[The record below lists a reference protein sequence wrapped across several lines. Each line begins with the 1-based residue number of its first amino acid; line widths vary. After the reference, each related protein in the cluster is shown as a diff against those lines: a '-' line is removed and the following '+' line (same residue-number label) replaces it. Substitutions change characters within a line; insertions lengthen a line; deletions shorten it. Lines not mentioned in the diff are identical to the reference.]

1 MKIESNKTRNSPH
14 YADKP
19 VVMPLM
25 EAHPPSTAVR
35 QAQSLLRAWVCGDL
49 PRLREEL
56 DRSRFICASPES
68 HPDSE
73 QLELLKSVASQ
84 MRNCRDLYAERS
96 TDPQL
101 GLCVDLLLHLASCLV
116 YTD

>member
-1 MKIESNKTRNSPH
+1 LT
-14 YADKP
+14 DKF
-19 VVMPLM
+19 VVMPF
-25 EAHPPSTAVR
+25 ADTRSPSIAVR

-49 PRLREEL
+49 SRLRAEL
-56 DRSRFICASPES
+56 DRSTFISPIPDS
-68 HPDSE
+68 HPDCE
-73 QLELLKSVASQ
+73 QLELLKSVAIQ

-101 GLCVDLLLHLASCLV
+101 GLCVDLLVHLASCFV

>member
-1 MKIESNKTRNSPH
+1 MRLNYARKWECL
-14 YADKP
+14 ADKP
-19 VVMPLM
+19 DVMPFT
-25 EAHPPSTAVR
+25 ETRAPSLAVR
-35 QAQSLLRAWVCGDL
+35 QAQSLLTAWVCGDL
-49 PRLREEL
+49 ARLKAEL
-56 DRSRFICASPES
+56 DRSTFIATTSDS
-68 HPDSE
+68 HPDCE

-101 GLCVDLLLHLASCLV
+101 GLCVDLLVHLASCLV

>member
-1 MKIESNKTRNSPH
+1 MPFAETLSP
-14 YADKP
+14 
-19 VVMPLM
+19 
-25 EAHPPSTAVR
+25 SIAVR

-49 PRLREEL
+49 TRLRAEL
-56 DRSRFICASPES
+56 DRSTFIPATSES
-68 HPDSE
+68 HPECE

-96 TDPQL
+96 ADPQL
-101 GLCVDLLLHLASCLV
+101 GLCVDLLVHLASCLV

>member
-1 MKIESNKTRNSPH
+1 MPFTESRSP
-14 YADKP
+14 
-19 VVMPLM
+19 
-25 EAHPPSTAVR
+25 SIAVR

-49 PRLREEL
+49 PRLRAEL
-56 DRSRFICASPES
+56 DRSTFLSPIPDS
-68 HPDSE
+68 HPDCE

-101 GLCVDLLLHLASCLV
+101 GLCVDLLVHLASCFV
-116 YTD
+116 YSD

>member
-1 MKIESNKTRNSPH
+1 MFFAMMLTESR
-14 YADKP
+14 
-19 VVMPLM
+19 
-25 EAHPPSTAVR
+25 STSLAVH

-49 PRLREEL
+49 ARLRAEL
-56 DRSRFICASPES
+56 DRSTFLFPNVDT

-101 GLCVDLLLHLASCLV
+101 GLCVDLLVHLASCLV
-116 YTD
+116 YKD

>member
-1 MKIESNKTRNSPH
+1 L
-14 YADKP
+14 ADKL
-19 VVMPLM
+19 VVTPLL
-25 EAHPPSTAVR
+25 ESHPPSLAVR

-49 PRLREEL
+49 PRLRAEL
-56 DRSRFICASPES
+56 DRSTFILPPSDS
-68 HPDSE
+68 HPESE

-101 GLCVDLLLHLASCLV
+101 GLCVDLLVHLASCLV